1 LNAGINKIK
10 LVLLK
15 ILVILN
21 NCIFGITMDLFDN
34 KRFVAHL
41 DLDTFFVSVERLK
54 NSKFIGKPLIVG
66 GMSDRA
72 VVSACSYETRKFGV
86 HSAMPMKLAMRLC
99 PHAIVVRG
107 DMDSYSYYSR
117 VVTDVVRETVPVM
130 EKASVDEFYVD
141 LTGVDR
147 FFGCSQFMIELKN
160 RIKKES
166 GLPISYALA
175 SNKLISK
182 VATDDAKPDG
192 RKEILH
198 GLEKDYLAPLK
209 IQRMPGIGEKT
220 SVLLLQMGV
229 STIKILSEI
238 PVPMMH
244 NLLGKNGIDLSRKA
258 NGIDPSPIIPYSE
271 QKSIGTEE
279 TFMQDTIDMQFL
291 NSELIRMTER
301 LTFQLRKQERLT
313 GCVTVKLRY
322 ANFDTVSKQ
331 MVISYTA
338 SDTVLLKKVKE
349 LFAKLYDKRMLVRLI
364 GVRFSHLVQG
374 SQQINLFEDT
384 EEAVRLYQAMDAM
397 RARYGDEAIK
407 RAISVKEREK
417 RERSP
422 HF

>member
-1 LNAGINKIK
+1 M
-10 LVLLK
+10 
-15 ILVILN
+15 
-21 NCIFGITMDLFDN
+21 NCFIFGITMNLVDN

-86 HSAMPMKLAMRLC
+86 HSAMPMKLALRLC

-147 FFGCSQFMIELKN
+147 FFGCSQFMIELKGK
-160 RIKKES
+160 IQKES

-209 IQRMPGIGEKT
+209 IQRMPGIGDKT
-220 SVLLLQMGV
+220 SMLLLQMGV
-229 STIKILSEI
+229 KTIKILSEI
-238 PVPMMH
+238 PLPMMH

-279 TFMQDTIDMQFL
+279 TFVQDTINMQFL

-349 LFAKLYDKRMLVRLI
+349 LFAKLYDRRMLVRLI

-407 RAISVKEREK
+407 RAISLKEINK
-417 RERSP
+417 KDRSP

>member
-1 LNAGINKIK
+1 MN
-10 LVLLK
+10 
-15 ILVILN
+15 
-21 NCIFGITMDLFDN
+21 LFDN

-66 GMSDRA
+66 GMSDRE

-86 HSAMPMKLAMRLC
+86 HSAMPMKLALRLC

-117 VVTDVVRETVPVM
+117 IVTDVVRETVPLM

-147 FFGCSQFMIELKN
+147 FFGCSQFMMDLKN
-160 RIKKES
+160 KIRKES

-209 IQRMPGIGEKT
+209 IQRMPGIGDKT
-220 SVLLLQMGV
+220 SMLLLQMGV
-229 STIKILSEI
+229 RTIKILSEI

-244 NLLGKNGIDLSRKA
+244 NLLGKNGIELSRKA
-258 NGIDPSPIIPYSE
+258 NGIDSSPIIPYSE

-279 TFMQDTIDMQFL
+279 TFQQDTINMQFL

-407 RAISVKEREK
+407 RAISLKNVEK
-417 RERSP
+417 KDRTP

>member
-1 LNAGINKIK
+1 M
-10 LVLLK
+10 
-15 ILVILN
+15 
-21 NCIFGITMDLFDN
+21 NCFIFGITMNLVDN

-72 VVSACSYETRKFGV
+72 VVSACSYETRRFGV
-86 HSAMPMKLAMRLC
+86 HSAMPMKLALRLC

-147 FFGCSQFMIELKN
+147 FFGCSQFMVDLKGK
-160 RIKKES
+160 IQKES

-209 IQRMPGIGEKT
+209 IQRMPGIGDKT
-220 SVLLLQMGV
+220 SMLLLQMGV
-229 STIKILSEI
+229 KTIKILSEI

-279 TFMQDTIDMQFL
+279 TFVQDTINMQFL

-349 LFAKLYDKRMLVRLI
+349 LFAKLYDRRMLVRLI

-407 RAISVKEREK
+407 RAISLKEINK
-417 RERSP
+417 KDRSP

>member
-1 LNAGINKIK
+1 M
-10 LVLLK
+10 
-15 ILVILN
+15 N

-147 FFGCSQFMIELKN
+147 FFGCSQFMVELKN

>member
-1 LNAGINKIK
+1 MS
-10 LVLLK
+10 
-15 ILVILN
+15 
-21 NCIFGITMDLFDN
+21 CFIFGITMNLVDN

-86 HSAMPMKLAMRLC
+86 HSAMPMKLALRLC

-147 FFGCSQFMIELKN
+147 FFGCSQFMIELKGK
-160 RIKKES
+160 IQKES

-209 IQRMPGIGEKT
+209 IQRMPGIGDKT
-220 SVLLLQMGV
+220 SMLLLQMGV
-229 STIKILSEI
+229 KTIKILSEI
-238 PVPMMH
+238 PLPMMH

-279 TFMQDTIDMQFL
+279 TFVQDTINMQFL

-349 LFAKLYDKRMLVRLI
+349 LFAKLYDRRMLVRLI

-407 RAISVKEREK
+407 RAISLKEINTK
-417 RERSP
+417 DRSP

>member
-1 LNAGINKIK
+1 MEML
-10 LVLLK
+10 
-15 ILVILN
+15 
-21 NCIFGITMDLFDN
+21 DN
-34 KRFVAHL
+34 KRYVAHL

-54 NSKFIGKPLIVG
+54 NSELEGRPLIVG

-72 VVSACSYETRKFGV
+72 VVSACSYETRRFGV
-86 HSAMPMKLAMRLC
+86 HSAMPMKLALRLC
-99 PHAIVVRG
+99 PHAIVLRG

-117 VVTDVVRETVPVM
+117 LVTDVVRDTVPLM

-147 FFGCSQFMIELKN
+147 FFGCSKFMVELKN
-160 RIKKES
+160 KIKKES

-192 RKEILH
+192 MREIAH
-198 GLEKDYLAPLK
+198 GLEKSYLAPLR

-220 SVLLLQMGV
+220 STLLQQMGV
-229 STIKILSEI
+229 RTIKLLSEI
-238 PVPMMH
+238 PVPMMQ
-244 NLLGKNGIDLSRKA
+244 NLLGKNGVELSRKA

-271 QKSIGTEE
+271 QKSIGSEE
-279 TFMQDTIDMQFL
+279 TFMQDTIDMVFL
-291 NSELIRMTER
+291 QSELIRMTEK
-301 LTFQLRKQERLT
+301 LTFQLRKQQRLT

-331 MVISYTA
+331 MVIPYTA
-338 SDTVLLKKVKE
+338 SDAVLLKKTKE
-349 LFAKLYDKRMLVRLI
+349 LFLKLYEKRILVRLI

-397 RARYGDEAIK
+397 RARYGEEAVK
-407 RAISVKEREK
+407 RAISLPKGELKK
-417 RERSP
+417 RVGS
-422 HF
+422 

>member
-1 LNAGINKIK
+1 MN
-10 LVLLK
+10 LV
-15 ILVILN
+15 
-21 NCIFGITMDLFDN
+21 DN

-86 HSAMPMKLAMRLC
+86 HSAMPMKLALRLC

-147 FFGCSQFMIELKN
+147 FFGCSQFMVDLKGK
-160 RIKKES
+160 IQKES

-209 IQRMPGIGEKT
+209 IQRMPGIGDKT
-220 SVLLLQMGV
+220 SMLLLQMGV
-229 STIKILSEI
+229 KTIKILSEI

-279 TFMQDTIDMQFL
+279 TFVQDTINMQFL

-349 LFAKLYDKRMLVRLI
+349 LFAKLYDRRMLVRLI

-407 RAISVKEREK
+407 RAISLKEINK
-417 RERSP
+417 KDRSP

>member
-1 LNAGINKIK
+1 M
-10 LVLLK
+10 
-15 ILVILN
+15 N

>member
-1 LNAGINKIK
+1 
-10 LVLLK
+10 
-15 ILVILN
+15 
-21 NCIFGITMDLFDN
+21 MELFDS

-54 NSKFIGKPLIVG
+54 NSQFIGKPLIVG

-86 HSAMPMKLAMRLC
+86 HSAMPMKLALRLC

-147 FFGCSQFMIELKN
+147 FFGCSQFMSELKDKI
-160 RIKKES
+160 RKES

-175 SNKLISK
+175 SNKLVSK

-192 RKEILH
+192 KKEILH

-209 IQRMPGIGEKT
+209 IERMPGIGQKT
-220 SVLLLQMGV
+220 GTLLQQMGV
-229 STIKILSEI
+229 RTIKILSEI
-238 PVPMMH
+238 PLPMMQ

-271 QKSIGTEE
+271 QKSMGTEE
-279 TFMQDTIDMQFL
+279 TFHQDTIDMNFL
-291 NSELIRMTER
+291 NAELIRMTEK

-338 SDTVLLKKVKE
+338 SDAVLLKKVKE
-349 LFAKLYDKRMLVRLI
+349 LFGKLFDRRMLVRLI

-397 RARYGDEAIK
+397 RARFGDEAIK
-407 RAISVKEREK
+407 RAISTPPKPAQK
-417 RERSP
+417 RDAFRA
-422 HF
+422 

>member
-1 LNAGINKIK
+1 
-10 LVLLK
+10 
-15 ILVILN
+15 
-21 NCIFGITMDLFDN
+21 MDLFDN

-107 DMDSYSYYSR
+107 DMDSYSHYSR

-160 RIKKES
+160 KIKKES

-397 RARYGDEAIK
+397 RARYGNEAIK

>member
-1 LNAGINKIK
+1 M
-10 LVLLK
+10 
-15 ILVILN
+15 
-21 NCIFGITMDLFDN
+21 NCFIFGITMNLVDN

-66 GMSDRA
+66 GLSDRA

-86 HSAMPMKLAMRLC
+86 HSAMPMKLALRLC

-147 FFGCSQFMIELKN
+147 FFGCSQFMIELKGK
-160 RIKKES
+160 IQKES

-209 IQRMPGIGEKT
+209 IQRMPGIGDKT
-220 SVLLLQMGV
+220 SMLLLQMGV
-229 STIKILSEI
+229 KTIKILSEI
-238 PVPMMH
+238 PAPMMH

-279 TFMQDTIDMQFL
+279 TFLQDTINMQFL

-349 LFAKLYDKRMLVRLI
+349 LFAKLYDRRMLVRLI

-407 RAISVKEREK
+407 RAISLKEINK
-417 RERSP
+417 KDRSP

>member
-1 LNAGINKIK
+1 M
-10 LVLLK
+10 
-15 ILVILN
+15 
-21 NCIFGITMDLFDN
+21 NCFIFGITMNLVDN

-86 HSAMPMKLAMRLC
+86 HSAMPMKLALRLC

-147 FFGCSQFMIELKN
+147 FFGCSQFMVDLKGK
-160 RIKKES
+160 IQKES

-209 IQRMPGIGEKT
+209 IQRMPGIGDKT
-220 SVLLLQMGV
+220 SMLLLQMGV
-229 STIKILSEI
+229 KTIKILSEI

-279 TFMQDTIDMQFL
+279 TFVQDTINMQFL

-349 LFAKLYDKRMLVRLI
+349 LFAKLYDRRMLVRLI
-364 GVRFSHLVQG
+364 GVRFSHMVQG

-407 RAISVKEREK
+407 RAISLKEINK
-417 RERSP
+417 KDRSP

>member
-1 LNAGINKIK
+1 
-10 LVLLK
+10 
-15 ILVILN
+15 
-21 NCIFGITMDLFDN
+21 
-34 KRFVAHL
+34 
-41 DLDTFFVSVERLK
+41 
-54 NSKFIGKPLIVG
+54 
-66 GMSDRA
+66 
-72 VVSACSYETRKFGV
+72 
-86 HSAMPMKLAMRLC
+86 
-99 PHAIVVRG
+99 
-107 DMDSYSYYSR
+107 
-117 VVTDVVRETVPVM
+117 
-130 EKASVDEFYVD
+130 
-141 LTGVDR
+141 
-147 FFGCSQFMIELKN
+147 
-160 RIKKES
+160 
-166 GLPISYALA
+166 
-175 SNKLISK
+175 
-182 VATDDAKPDG
+182 
-192 RKEILH
+192 
-198 GLEKDYLAPLK
+198 
-209 IQRMPGIGEKT
+209 MPGIGEKT

>member
-1 LNAGINKIK
+1 M
-10 LVLLK
+10 
-15 ILVILN
+15 N
-21 NCIFGITMDLFDN
+21 NCIFEITMDLFDN

-160 RIKKES
+160 KIKKES

>member
-1 LNAGINKIK
+1 
-10 LVLLK
+10 
-15 ILVILN
+15 
-21 NCIFGITMDLFDN
+21 MDLFDN

-160 RIKKES
+160 KIKKES

>member
-1 LNAGINKIK
+1 MN
-10 LVLLK
+10 LV
-15 ILVILN
+15 
-21 NCIFGITMDLFDN
+21 DN

-86 HSAMPMKLAMRLC
+86 HSAMPMKLALRLC

-147 FFGCSQFMIELKN
+147 FFGCSQFMVDLKGK
-160 RIKKES
+160 IQKES

-209 IQRMPGIGEKT
+209 IQRMPGIGDKT
-220 SVLLLQMGV
+220 SMLLLQMGV
-229 STIKILSEI
+229 KTIKILSEI

-279 TFMQDTIDMQFL
+279 TFVQDTINMQFL

-349 LFAKLYDKRMLVRLI
+349 LFAKLYDRRMLVRLI
-364 GVRFSHLVQG
+364 GVRFSHMVQG

-407 RAISVKEREK
+407 RAISLKEINK
-417 RERSP
+417 KDRSP

>member
-1 LNAGINKIK
+1 MN
-10 LVLLK
+10 LV
-15 ILVILN
+15 
-21 NCIFGITMDLFDN
+21 DN

-66 GMSDRA
+66 GLSDRA

-86 HSAMPMKLAMRLC
+86 HSAMPMKLALRLC

-147 FFGCSQFMIELKN
+147 FFGCSQFMIELKGK
-160 RIKKES
+160 IQKES

-209 IQRMPGIGEKT
+209 IQRMPGIGDKT
-220 SVLLLQMGV
+220 SMLLLQMGV
-229 STIKILSEI
+229 KTIKILSEI

-279 TFMQDTIDMQFL
+279 TFLQDTINMQFL

-349 LFAKLYDKRMLVRLI
+349 LFAKLYDRRMLVRLI

-407 RAISVKEREK
+407 RAISLKEINK
-417 RERSP
+417 KDRSP

>member
-1 LNAGINKIK
+1 
-10 LVLLK
+10 
-15 ILVILN
+15 
-21 NCIFGITMDLFDN
+21 MELFDS

-54 NSKFIGKPLIVG
+54 NSQFVGKPLIVG

-86 HSAMPMKLAMRLC
+86 HSAMPMKLALRLC
-99 PHAIVVRG
+99 PHAIVLRG

-117 VVTDVVRETVPVM
+117 LVTDVVRETVPVM

-147 FFGCSQFMIELKN
+147 FFGCSQFMGELKEK
-160 RIKKES
+160 IKKES

-175 SNKLISK
+175 SNKLVSK

-192 RKEILH
+192 KKEILH

-209 IQRMPGIGEKT
+209 IERMPGIGQKT
-220 SVLLLQMGV
+220 GTLLQQMGV
-229 STIKILSEI
+229 RTIKILSEI
-238 PVPMMH
+238 PLPMMQ
-244 NLLGKNGIDLSRKA
+244 NLLGKNGVDLSRKA

-271 QKSIGTEE
+271 QKSLGTEE
-279 TFMQDTIDMQFL
+279 TFQQDTIDMTFL
-291 NSELIRMTER
+291 HSELIRMTER

-331 MVISYTA
+331 MVIPYTA
-338 SDTVLLKKVKE
+338 SDAVLLKKAKE
-349 LFAKLYDKRMLVRLI
+349 LFIKLYDRRMLVRLI

-397 RARYGDEAIK
+397 RARFGDEAIK
-407 RAISVKEREK
+407 RAISAPALDPK
-417 RERSP
+417 RVNPSRV
-422 HF
+422 

>member
-1 LNAGINKIK
+1 
-10 LVLLK
+10 
-15 ILVILN
+15 
-21 NCIFGITMDLFDN
+21 MELFDN

-54 NSKFIGKPLIVG
+54 NSQFIGKPLIVG

-86 HSAMPMKLAMRLC
+86 HSAMPMKLALRLC

-117 VVTDVVRETVPVM
+117 VVTDVVRDTVPVM

-147 FFGCSQFMIELKN
+147 FFGCSQFMMELKDKI
-160 RIKKES
+160 RKES

-192 RKEILH
+192 RKEVEH
-198 GLEKDYLAPLK
+198 GLERSYLAPLK

-220 SVLLLQMGV
+220 SMLLMQMGV
-229 STIKILSEI
+229 RTIKILSEI
-238 PVPMMH
+238 PVPMMQ
-244 NLLGKNGIDLSRKA
+244 NLLGKNGIELSRKA
-258 NGIDPSPIIPYSE
+258 NGIDPSPIVPYSE

-279 TFMQDTIDMQFL
+279 TFQQDTIDVQFL
-291 NSELIRMTER
+291 HSELVRMTER

-322 ANFDTVSKQ
+322 SNFDTVSKQ
-331 MVISYTA
+331 MVIPYTA
-338 SDTVLLKKVKE
+338 SDAVLLKRVKE
-349 LFAKLYDKRMLVRLI
+349 LFMKLYDRRMLVRLI

-384 EEAVRLYQAMDAM
+384 EEAVKLYQAMDAM
-397 RARYGDEAIK
+397 RARFGDEAIK
-407 RAISVKEREK
+407 RAISVNKVQGK
-417 RERSP
+417 AASP

>member
-1 LNAGINKIK
+1 
-10 LVLLK
+10 
-15 ILVILN
+15 
-21 NCIFGITMDLFDN
+21 MDLFDN

-147 FFGCSQFMIELKN
+147 FFGCSQFMVELKN